1 MSKMHLVA
9 YLKTGPTASFASGWR
24 HPSATLDDLFEP
36 SRFEYMAKLLED
48 ARFDAGFFAD
58 GLGIPDVYRNTFADY
73 VGRGGQVSLL
83 DPMTVLPIM
92 ARVTSRLGLGAT
104 LSTTFNN
111 PYWLARGLASLD
123 LLSKGRVAWNVVTS
137 SHNAEARNHGYDEMP
152 DKTMRYDRA
161 EDVVAA
167 CAALWDCWEE
177 DALVLDRESGVY
189 ADTSKIHY
197 ADYKGPYVSTRGPM
211 SMPRSPQGRPVILQ
225 AGSSPRGRDFAA
237 KWAEMVFCSPAT
249 KEACLEFREDMVKRL
264 RAHGRAPEEC
274 VILPSLSV
282 VVGETESIAIEK
294 KEFLESIVDPELVL
308 ASNSALLG
316 VDLSDIDSPEAADKG
331 AGSAGVQGSRD
342 RMKQTAAAQ
351 GISYAQA
358 ARKPRGLIAGTP
370 AMIADIMED
379 WFRSGACDGF
389 VLPPA
394 VFPLTYEDFGRMV
407 VPELQKRGVFRREY
421 AGRTLREN
429 LRNPG

>member
-36 SRFEYMAKLLED
+36 ARFEYMAKLLED

-104 LSTTFNN
+104 LATTFHN
-111 PYWLARGLASLD
+111 PYYLARGLASLD
-123 LLSKGRVAWNVVTS
+123 HLSKGRVAWNVVTG
-137 SHNAEARNHGYDEMP
+137 SHNAEARNHGFDAMP
-152 DKTMRYDRA
+152 DKNMRYERA
-161 EDVVAA
+161 EDVLAA
-167 CAALWDCWEE
+167 CAALWDCWDE

-189 ADTSKIHY
+189 ADTSKIRY

-316 VDLSDIDSPEAADKG
+316 VDLSDVESPEAADQG

-342 RMKQTAAAQ
+342 RMAQ
-351 GISYAQA
+351 RMKAEGISYAQA

>member
-152 DKTMRYDRA
+152 DKAMRYDRA